1 MRRGWPAVLAG
12 ALGALL
18 LAAAVF
24 LVPTLWGKPWSI
36 EHYYL
41 RVLVE
46 FALEHPMLLSY
57 VRVLES
63 YGLDFHSDELE
74 DFSVEAERRTVEQAK
89 AFLAGLRRYDRAEQ
103 TESQLL
109 STDVLAWLL
118 ETWIDGEP
126 FLLHDHPVAQ
136 FQGLQSTLPD
146 FMVNIH
152 QIQDE
157 GDARAWLERLAG
169 FDLAFGQIVAGLETR
184 AARGI
189 VPPRFV
195 LEAVREEIEAF
206 TAGPPAENLLYTDF
220 AEDLAALEELSGE
233 RRRALL
239 DEAEAVIRD
248 TVHPAYRRLD
258 ESLAALA
265 RVAGDEAGV
274 WSLPDGDAYY
284 RWTLRF
290 HTTTDLGPD
299 EIHAIGLARVERL
312 RAEMRATLREM
323 GLPDADPAATVRAL
337 NRDERFLFP
346 DTPEGRTRILEGYRE
361 IVREARRRLPDL
373 FGRLPEAPVEVRPVP
388 AFKEAGSAGAYYN
401 PPSFDGARPG
411 VFYVNLRSVREIPR
425 FSMRTLAYHE
435 AIPGHHLQ
443 IALAMENPELPL
455 FRRFVPF
462 TAFIEGWALYA
473 ERLAAEQGF
482 HPSPADRLGF
492 LVAQMFRAVRLVVD
506 TGIHARRWS
515 REEAIAYMLEN
526 TGMPETDVVAEVER
540 YVVTPGQ
547 ACAYMI
553 GQLRILDLRER
564 ARRRLGARFELAD
577 FHDAVLGE
585 GALPLVVLERV
596 VEDWIREEAG
606 AVARD

>member
-1 MRRGWPAVLAG
+1 VRRRWPRVLA
-12 ALGALL
+12 ALLGGLL

-24 LVPTLWGKPWSI
+24 LVPTIWGKPWSI

-57 VRVLES
+57 ARVLEP
-63 YGLDFHSDELE
+63 YGLDFHSDDLE
-74 DFSVEAERRTVEQAK
+74 DFSVAAERRTVEQAR

-109 STDVLAWLL
+109 STDVLTWFL
-118 ETWIDGEP
+118 ELWIDGEP
-126 FLLHDHPVAQ
+126 FLLHHYPVEQ

-152 QIQDE
+152 EIEDE
-157 GDARAWLERLAG
+157 GDARDYLARLSR
-169 FDLAFGQIVAGLETR
+169 FDTAFDQIIAGLATR
-184 AARGI
+184 ADAGI

-195 LEAVREEIEAF
+195 LDAVREEIEGFVA
-206 TAGPPAENLLYTDF
+206 PPPVENVLYTHF
-220 AEDLAALEELSGE
+220 AEELDLVGDLSDA
-233 RRRALL
+233 RRRELRDA
-239 DEAEAVIRD
+239 AEAAIRD

-258 ESLAALA
+258 AALA
-265 RVAGDEAGV
+265 GLQERAGEEAGV
-274 WSLPDGDAYY
+274 WRLPDGDAYY
-284 RWTLRF
+284 RWALRY

-299 EIHAIGLARVERL
+299 EIHAIGLAQVERL
-312 RAEMRATLREM
+312 REEMRATLREM
-323 GLPDADPAATVRAL
+323 GVPDADPAATVRAL

-346 DTPEGRTRILEGYRE
+346 DTPEGRSRILGGYRE
-361 IVREARRRLPDL
+361 IVADARERLPSL
-373 FGRLPEAPVEVRPVP
+373 FGRLPAAPVEVHPVP
-388 AFKEAGSAGAYYN
+388 DFKEEGSAGAYYN

-425 FSMRTLAYHE
+425 FGMRTLAYHE

-443 IALAMENPELPL
+443 IALAMENNELPL
-455 FRRFVPF
+455 FRRVIPF

-473 ERLAAEQGF
+473 ERLAAERGF
-482 HPSPADRLGF
+482 HASPADRLGF

-515 REEAIAYMLEN
+515 REEAIAYMLAN

-540 YVVTPGQ
+540 YIVTPGQ
-547 ACAYMI
+547 ACAYML
-553 GQLRILDLRER
+553 GQLRILALRER
-564 ARRRLGARFELAD
+564 ARERLGARFELAA

-585 GALPLVVLERV
+585 GALPLVILERV
-596 VEDWIREEAG
+596 VEDWIQDRLAPH
-606 AVARD
+606 